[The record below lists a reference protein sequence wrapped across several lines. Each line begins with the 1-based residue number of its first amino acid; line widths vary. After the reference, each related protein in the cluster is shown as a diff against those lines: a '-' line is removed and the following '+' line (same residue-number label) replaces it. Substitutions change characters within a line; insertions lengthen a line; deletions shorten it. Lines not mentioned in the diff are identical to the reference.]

1 MGNDA
6 WWPVAMNMNRIAQ
19 AAAVVALVGSLSAC
33 PADTDPE
40 STPTDDVATSEAP
53 AEETD
58 APAEEP
64 TDDSLEEDM
73 DTDAPAEEDTDAPA
87 EEESPTEEA
96 TP

>member
-1 MGNDA
+1 
-6 WWPVAMNMNRIAQ
+6 MNLNRIAQ

-33 PADTDPE
+33 PADNTDPE
-40 STPTDDVATSEAP
+40 SPTDDVATTEAP

-64 TDDSLEEDM
+64 TDDSLEDDL

-87 EEESPTEEA
+87 EEEPTEEA

>member
-1 MGNDA
+1 MGKEA

-40 STPTDDVATSEAP
+40 STPTDDVATTEAP

-64 TDDSLEEDM
+64 TDDPLEDDL
-73 DTDAPAEEDTDAPA
+73 DTDAPADGEDTDARPRRT
-87 EEESPTEEA
+87 PDEEA